1 MESEQN
7 IKGLKRGY
15 LNNEF
20 RLFHI
25 KDRLLQQFE
34 LHYHDFNKIIVFISG
49 EVTYLIEGKAYKLKP
64 WDILFVSNHE
74 IHKAIINSEE
84 VYERIVIWVNS
95 SFLDKHNYE
104 KNDLLTCFLL
114 ASERKNNLLRLD
126 ADMLTYIKKLLTDI
140 EEESRNELFGNA
152 LLRNS
157 LFLQF
162 IVSLNRFILQEKNVA
177 VADVRYDDTVAN
189 ILEYINKN
197 LQENLAIEGIS
208 DKFYINKYYLM
219 HKFKENTG
227 YTIHSYIL
235 QKRLIKAGLLIK
247 SGMSVIEVSEN
258 CGFGDYSSFI
268 RAFKKV
274 YGMAPRQYYKE
285 SIKESLNWKGE

>member
-1 MESEQN
+1 MESEKN
-7 IKGLKRGY
+7 ITGLKKGY

-20 RLFHI
+20 RIFHI

-95 SFLDKHNYE
+95 SFLDKHNYD
-104 KNDLLTCFLL
+104 KNDLMTCFLL
-114 ASERKNNLLRLD
+114 TSERKNNLLRLD

-140 EEESRNELFGNA
+140 EEESRNELFGNV

-162 IVSLNRFILQEKNVA
+162 IISLNRSILQEKNVNA
-177 VADVRYDDTVAN
+177 IDVRYDNTVAN
-189 ILEYINKN
+189 ILEYINKH
-197 LQENLAIEGIS
+197 LQENLAIEGIA

-247 SGMSVIEVSEN
+247 SGRSIIEVSEN
-258 CGFGDYSSFI
+258 CGFGDYSTFI

-274 YGMAPRQYYKE
+274 YGVAPRQYYKK
-285 SIKESLNWKGE
+285 SIKEGLNWKGE